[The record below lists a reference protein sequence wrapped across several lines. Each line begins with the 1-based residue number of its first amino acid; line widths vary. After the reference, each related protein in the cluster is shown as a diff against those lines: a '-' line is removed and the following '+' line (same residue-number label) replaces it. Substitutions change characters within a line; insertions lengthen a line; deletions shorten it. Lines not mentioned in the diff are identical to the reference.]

1 MTFTEQDLAGRP
13 YILFDYDGTL
23 ADTKASIVNTAVT
36 VLRDFGLSDEEIGD
50 ASRLI
55 GPPFPEAYEQVYGMS
70 REQAWA
76 VTQAYREI
84 YFKLPPETFPLFD
97 GIKDLLDALT
107 STGHHLAIASSKL
120 EKLVV
125 DMLEASGVRDYF
137 EVISA
142 QPFQGD
148 HVTKGELV
156 ARALKEFGASNT
168 QAIMVGDL
176 PGDIQGGIDNNLP
189 AIGVYFGG
197 TAKDGVLEAAGAT
210 ACAHSVEELQQLLT
224 K

>member
-1 MTFTEQDLAGRP
+1 MFTEQDLAGRK

-23 ADTKASIVNTAVT
+23 ADTKASIVDTAVT
-36 VLRDFGLSDEEIGD
+36 VLREFGMSDEEIGD

-55 GPPFPEAYEQVYGMS
+55 GPPFPEAYELVYGLS
-70 REQAWA
+70 RDDAWK

-84 YFKLPPETFPLFD
+84 YFNLPPETFPFFD
-97 GIKDLLDALT
+97 GIPELLEQLT
-107 STGHHLAIASSKL
+107 QAGYHLAIASSKL

-125 DMLEASGVRDYF
+125 DMLEATGVRDYF

-142 QPFQGD
+142 QPFQGE
-148 HVTKGELV
+148 HVTKGQLV
-156 ARALKEFGASNT
+156 ARALKEFNISNT

-176 PGDIQGGIDNNLP
+176 PSDIQGGIDNALP

-197 TAKDGVLEAAGAT
+197 TAKPGQLETAGAT
-210 ACAHSVEELQQLLT
+210 ACAHSVKELRQLLT